1 MEINKILELFSSKTK
16 LEEIDLKNKASYKV
30 GPIKVHFRKFKLDEF
45 TSLSILEGK
54 GMFGLIKINTV
65 VLTSSFK
72 DIPLFSYDYMN
83 MMGKKYYLY
92 EMYDTFVGNK
102 RDYSTYIASSNLVKD
117 IHDYKT
123 KESEMDKY
131 LLSET
136 IRKNPHTKEE
146 IKLLDEQTERFFNLA
161 IEEYLSSNEVDV
173 NEKHNKNA
181 KYVHDLLTYGGVST
195 DLFTKKLG
203 LETTTEIYERILF
216 GIKD

>member
-1 MEINKILELFSSKTK
+1 MEINKILESFSSKTK
-16 LEEIDLKNKASYKV
+16 LEEVDLENKASYKV

-54 GMFGLIKINTV
+54 GMLGLIKVNTV

-72 DIPLFSYDYMN
+72 DIPLFSYDFMN

-92 EMYDTFVGNK
+92 EMYDTFVENK
-102 RDYSTYIASSNLVKD
+102 KDYSSYISSSNPIKD
-117 IHDYKT
+117 IKDYKPS
-123 KESEMDKY
+123 ESEMDKY

-146 IKLLDEQTERFFNLA
+146 MKLLDEQTERFINLV
-161 IEEYLSSNEVDV
+161 IEEYLSSKEVNV
-173 NEKHNKNA
+173 EEKQNKNA
-181 KYVHDLLTYGGVST
+181 KYVYDLLTYGGVST

-203 LETTTEIYERILF
+203 IETTKEIYEHILF